1 MRVEADTE
9 AQGPACRLVAEALGV
24 EIAISGITAGEMRY
38 RLEGQGEPWR
48 WADLVGRG
56 PIGVRLATDPIHEP
70 VEGEPI
76 VFETDLS
83 DGRVKLVSGGE
94 AEFRVEPHHADSGGI
109 LPYCFHAA
117 VAQQLARAGVMS
129 VHAAGIVS
137 PRGGLLVVGRK
148 GAGKSTLTASAFCAG
163 FGVVSDDWLLAAV
176 NGTAIHVERMRNY
189 MMLRMGWAS
198 EQFQKRLPDGLLQE
212 SATRPRFYL
221 RLPPSNARFPQDARI
236 NMIAVVER
244 PRGGRRAQTEIE
256 ALPSALALAHLTE
269 SSMPVLLSQQLPVE
283 RACLFEQLSRA
294 LSQAPARR
302 IRTGTDLVST
312 PEKAWRCV
320 LQPLAGAAGRR
331 RVAVDRGRSGC

>member
-1 MRVEADTE
+1 MRVEADAE
-9 AQGPACRLVAEALGV
+9 RQGPACRLVAEALGV
-24 EIAISGITAGEMRY
+24 EIAITGLTAGEMCY

-48 WADLVGRG
+48 WTDLIERG
-56 PIGVRLATDPIHEP
+56 PITVSLATDPIHDP
-70 VEGEPI
+70 AEGEP
-76 VFETDLS
+76 VVYETDLP

-94 AEFRVEPHHADSGGI
+94 AEFRVESHHADSGGI

-129 VHAAGIVS
+129 VHAAGIVT
-137 PRGGLLVVGRK
+137 PRGGLLVIGRK

-163 FGVVSDDWLLAAV
+163 FGVVSDDWLLAAA
-176 NGTAIHVERMRNY
+176 NGTAMHVERMRNY

-198 EQFQKRLPDGLLQE
+198 EQFQKRLPEGLLRE

-221 RLPPSNARFPQDARI
+221 RLPPSNTRFPQDALI
-236 NMIAVVER
+236 DLIGVVER
-244 PRGGRRAQTEIE
+244 PRDGRRAQTEIE
-256 ALPSALALAHLTE
+256 VLPPALALARLTE

-312 PEKAWRCV
+312 PEKAWSYV
-320 LQPLAGAAGRR
+320 LKTLAGEAGER
-331 RVAVDRGRSGC
+331 RVTVDRGHCGC